1 MHFCMSFLEEGSG
14 GSLSQEN
21 LDGSDGTTIPKLT
34 LNLDDK
40 KRKSYDEDENN
51 VPTEKYPDVDEG
63 KDDGQNDDDE
73 ASGDEDASTKAG
85 PNESEEEE
93 NGDGTAASSYH
104 EPEPEPEPDL
114 SSIKPDQG
122 YSEIGVWDNK
132 VGEGGSETV
141 RENELDNVMEKLK
154 EVYDMIHNVIKKWD
168 NSDINVEPLFQQKF
182 VEPSGEEENE
192 TNSVNE
198 EEGNTST
205 EVTTKVGNEK
215 EPLSY
220 TSQSPTEYNTNTDEA
235 TTEKKKRRKR
245 QKKKRRHR
253 RIRRIRR
260 RQ

>member
-1 MHFCMSFLEEGSG
+1 
-14 GSLSQEN
+14 
-21 LDGSDGTTIPKLT
+21 
-34 LNLDDK
+34 
-40 KRKSYDEDENN
+40 
-51 VPTEKYPDVDEG
+51 
-63 KDDGQNDDDE
+63 
-73 ASGDEDASTKAG
+73 
-85 PNESEEEE
+85 
-93 NGDGTAASSYH
+93 
-104 EPEPEPEPDL
+104 
-114 SSIKPDQG
+114 
-122 YSEIGVWDNK
+122 
-132 VGEGGSETV
+132 
-141 RENELDNVMEKLK
+141 
-154 EVYDMIHNVIKKWD
+154 MIHNVIKKWD

-220 TSQSPTEYNTNTDEA
+220 TSQAAPTEYNTNTDEA

>member
-1 MHFCMSFLEEGSG
+1 MSFLEEGSG

-34 LNLDDK
+34 LNLDEK
-40 KRKSYDEDENN
+40 KRISYDEEKKN

-63 KDDGQNDDDE
+63 KEDGQDDE

-85 PNESEEEE
+85 PNESEEKEK
-93 NGDGTAASSYH
+93 GDGTAASSYH

-154 EVYDMIHNVIKKWD
+154 EVYHMIGNVIKKWD
-168 NSDINVEPLFQQKF
+168 NSDDTIVEPLFHQKF
-182 VEPSGEEENE
+182 VEPSGEEERE
-192 TNSVNE
+192 TDSVNE
-198 EEGNTST
+198 DEGNTST
-205 EVTTKVGNEK
+205 EVTTQVGNEK

-220 TSQSPTEYNTNTDEA
+220 TSPAPTEYNTNTDEA
-235 TTEKKKRRKR
+235 TTEKEKRRRR